1 VPQQPHL
8 KLRDVRRAFRLIG
21 DIRQIG
27 ADPQQW
33 RPHLLRGLIELL
45 DADLVVSSEVHFRT
59 TVNDNILK
67 VTDIGW
73 GLECGGEPWRIHSE
87 REESPETYSVVVR
100 HGATAWHDVVPIE
113 PAKKLRGGRGFVLSQ
128 YALPH
133 LGAVDQLGLHRYD
146 LAKPFTAGE
155 ARLVRLF
162 HIELGRLWKAD
173 ALRHAADPSAELP
186 PRLVQTLDGVLRGE
200 SEKQIAF
207 ALGLS
212 QHTVHN
218 YIRALHSRF
227 NVSSRAELIAKA
239 TEERSDF
246 TPKLTITL
254 RPHRGRAEGV
264 PQLLESK

>member
-1 VPQQPHL
+1 MAQ
-8 KLRDVRRAFRLIG
+8 
-21 DIRQIG
+21 
-27 ADPQQW
+27 
-33 RPHLLRGLIELL
+33 
-45 DADLVVSSEVHFRT
+45 S
-59 TVNDNILK
+59 
-67 VTDIGW
+67 
-73 GLECGGEPWRIHSE
+73 
-87 REESPETYSVVVR
+87 
-100 HGATAWHDVVPIE
+100 
-113 PAKKLRGGRGFVLSQ
+113 
-128 YALPH
+128 
-133 LGAVDQLGLHRYD
+133 
-146 LAKPFTAGE
+146 E

-162 HIELGRLWKAD
+162 HVELGRLWKAD
-173 ALRHAADPSAELP
+173 ALEHAADPSTELP
-186 PRLVQTLDGVLRGE
+186 PRLVQTLDGVLRGD

-264 PQLLESK
+264 PQLPESK